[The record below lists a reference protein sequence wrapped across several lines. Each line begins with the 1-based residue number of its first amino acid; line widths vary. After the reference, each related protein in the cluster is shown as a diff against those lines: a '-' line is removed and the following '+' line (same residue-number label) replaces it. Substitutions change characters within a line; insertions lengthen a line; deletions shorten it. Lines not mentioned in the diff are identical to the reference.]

1 MADTPLRMRLVV
13 TGLLAA
19 AVVAVAVAGG
29 VVALLGVSTLTPVP
43 VMFLTA
49 GIVVFG
55 LLDAAGAWWLAAS
68 RAAPGHR
75 PRARWTMLTTSAVL
89 VLGAFAATLVPPAI
103 ASQPGPAIP
112 GARPLDLSTG
122 SRVAVVTVPAF
133 RPTAVREPIVVLH
146 GGPGIPDLAA
156 NTAAIAPLAA
166 LGTDVHL
173 YAQLGTSTS
182 TRLADPRGYGRDR
195 DVADLEALRVVLGLD
210 RMTLLGHSYGATV
223 AAAYTAAHPEHV
235 ERLVLIS
242 PGALDPADTSASRA
256 TSGLSTGQTIDL
268 YRQVLAPRDL
278 LGYLLLQTNPAA
290 AHAFFGDREADA
302 RNDAVLTLAEPALLC
317 HGPPAGLPPVTGS
330 GFYAMQYPQSATAP
344 TGSDIRPALTGM
356 PVPTLIVKGGC
367 DYLSWRSAIDYRHR
381 LPRSQLLY
389 IPDAG
394 HNVQQDQP
402 KAFLDAITAFLQDQA
417 VPGDLITD
425 DTVPRGYRGP
435 P

>member
-1 MADTPLRMRLVV
+1 MA
-13 TGLLAA
+13 GLLAA
-19 AVVAVAVAGG
+19 AIVAVAVAGG
-29 VVALLGVSTLTPVP
+29 VGALLAVSTVTSAP

-49 GIVVFG
+49 GIIVFG
-55 LLDAAGAWWLAAS
+55 LLDAAGAWWVTAR
-68 RAAPGHR
+68 RAAPAR
-75 PRARWTMLTTSAVL
+75 RRRARWTMLTTSAVL
-89 VLGAFAATLVPPAI
+89 VLGAFAVTLVPPA
-103 ASQPGPAIP
+103 PAPAPMIP
-112 GARPLDLSTG
+112 GARLLALSTG
-122 SRVAVVTVPAF
+122 SRVAVVTVPAS
-133 RPTAVREPIVVLH
+133 RPAAPSAPVMVLH

-156 NTAAIAPLAA
+156 NTAAIAAPLAA
-166 LGTDVHL
+166 LGSDVHL
-173 YAQLGTSTS
+173 SAQLGTATS

-195 DVADLEALRVVLGLD
+195 DVADVEALRVVLRLD

-223 AAAYTAAHPEHV
+223 AVAYAAAHPEHV

-242 PGALDPADTSASRA
+242 PGALDPADTSATRA
-256 TSGLSTGQTIDL
+256 TSGLSIGQTLDL
-268 YRQVLAPRDL
+268 YREMLAPRDL

-317 HGPPAGLPPVTGS
+317 HDPPAGLPPVTGS

-344 TGSDIRPALTGM
+344 APSDIRPALTGL
-356 PVPTLIVKGGC
+356 PIPTLIVKGGC
-367 DYLSWRSAIDYRHR
+367 DYLSWRSAIDYRNR

-402 KAFLDAITAFLQDQA
+402 KAFLAAITAFLHDQP
-417 VPGDLITD
+417 VPGDPITGD
-425 DTVPRGYRGP
+425 AVPQGYRGP